1 MLIKVVFAASVLLAG
16 LFLALPETLAPI
28 ANYGPDLL
36 TVSRLVGILAVIF
49 EGLWVIR
56 KIQGK

>member
-1 MLIKVVFAASVLLAG
+1 MLVKVVFAGSVLLAG
-16 LFLALPETLAPI
+16 LFLALPETMASI
-28 ANYGPDLL
+28 ANYGSAPY
-36 TVSRLVGILAVIF
+36 TISRFVGILAVIF